1 MVRPMLKDG
10 WAPPGT
16 RRGLQIIAPGI
27 ISGAADTDPTTV
39 ATLAVVGATT
49 IYGLTWLLVLI
60 FPALAVI
67 QVISARVG
75 MCTRRDLQ
83 TSVDKRFGPWP
94 RLLLLTSVFAVTVV
108 TIAADLEGG
117 AAALGLL
124 FHADWRWFVIP
135 LALVLVTLLTIGNY
149 DEVQQV
155 MRYVLFVFLAY
166 VISAFVAHPDW
177 SQVLH
182 HTAIPTFRF
191 NTTYTEGALAIIGTT
206 LTSYVYVWQ
215 TIEEAEETAPLE
227 WLRAREAGAG
237 VGILLAVMI
246 FWFILV
252 ASGGT
257 LGVHH
262 LPVQTADQAAA
273 ALKPVAGAAASY
285 IFGIGLLASA
295 VVALPVLMA
304 TCGYIVGAHFDWE
317 RGLSK
322 DVRHAPRFYATV
334 VLSMGL
340 GVLISFSG
348 VSPIRILFI
357 SGIIGGVATP
367 VGLVFLLLVAADESL
382 MDHWRISG
390 PLLLAGWVVTL
401 LIGVAGVT
409 YVVQQLASG

>member
-1 MVRPMLKDG
+1 MPDPGR
-10 WAPPGT
+10 APPDP
-16 RRGLQIIAPGI
+16 RRSFKVFAPGI

-39 ATLAVVGATT
+39 ATLAVVGASTVF
-49 IYGLTWLLVLI
+49 GLAWLVVLM

-75 MCTRRDLQ
+75 LVTRRDLQ
-83 TSVDKRFGPWP
+83 SSVSRRFGRIS
-94 RLLLLTSVFAVTVV
+94 RLVLLASVFLVTVV

-124 FHADWRWFVIP
+124 LHADWRWFVVP
-135 LALVLVTLLTIGNY
+135 LALVLIILLTIGNY

-155 MRYVLFVFLAY
+155 LRWVLFIFLAY
-166 VISAFVAHPDW
+166 IVSAFLAHPAW
-177 SQVLH
+177 LQVLR
-182 HTAIPTFRF
+182 HTAIPSFHF
-191 NTTYTEGALAIIGTT
+191 NADYAAGALAIIGTT

-215 TIEEAEETAPLE
+215 TIEEAEEAAPLE

-237 VGILLAVMI
+237 IGILFAVII

-252 ASGGT
+252 ASGAT

-262 LPVQTADQAAA
+262 QQVQTADQAAQ
-273 ALKPVAGAAASY
+273 ALRPFAGAAASY

-304 TCGYIVGAHFDWE
+304 TCGYVVGAHFDWE

-322 DVRHAPRFYATV
+322 SVRYAPRFYATV

-340 GVLISFSG
+340 GVIITYSG

-357 SGIIGGVATP
+357 SGIIGGLATP
-367 VGLVFLLLVAADESL
+367 IGLVYLLLVASDDRVMSR
-382 MDHWRISG
+382 WRVKG
-390 PLLLAGWVVTL
+390 PLLIAGWVVTAL
-401 LIGVAGVT
+401 VSLASLI
-409 YVVQQLASG
+409 YLVQQLNGG